1 MKYFNYLSPQEVRS
15 LFHIPPTSLDSIK
28 QSDLLAQA
36 LGATLYTPAIK
47 KTIVEDII
55 NKKYLGLI
63 SLILD
68 LEDAVGDNQLAY
80 AENLLIQHILHLAQH
95 LDKGTIPFSELPFL
109 FIRVRSC
116 EQMKRITEMVGQGIQ
131 LVTGFVFPKFSANGY
146 HYFDELERINSTLT
160 QPLFAMPVIE
170 TAEVLYKE
178 TRIESLLKIKQIL
191 DEYKELVLNVR
202 IGATDFSSLLGIR
215 RSPEY
220 TIYDTPIRDV
230 ISDIVNLF
238 ARAENGYVV
247 SGPVWEYF
255 QNKPFSM
262 TSDSP
267 GLGSDWQAGP
277 FAGLIRE
284 AMRDKIYGLTGKTI
298 IHPSHIP
305 VIQALQVVTHEEYF
319 DACDIIAAANGELGV
334 IKSRYGNKMNEIKP
348 HLTWAKKILTKSKIY
363 GVFHEQQTFVNL
375 LRTREKVSLG

>member
-15 LFHIPPTSLDSIK
+15 LFYIPPTSLDAIK
-28 QSDLLAQA
+28 QPDLLAQA
-36 LGATLYTPAIK
+36 LGATLYTPATK

-55 NKKYLGLI
+55 NKKYQGLV

-68 LEDAVGDNQLAY
+68 LEDAVGDKQLAY
-80 AENLLIQHILHLAQH
+80 AENLLIQHILQLAQH
-95 LDKGTIPFSELPFL
+95 LDKGIIPFSELPFL
-109 FIRVRSC
+109 FIRVRNC
-116 EQMKRITEMVGQGIQ
+116 EQMKRIAELMGQGIQ
-131 LVTGFVFPKFSANGY
+131 IVTGFVFPKFSATSL
-146 HYFDELERINSTLT
+146 HYFDELEKVNSRLSR
-160 QPLFAMPVIE
+160 PLFAMPVIE
-170 TAEVLYKE
+170 TADVLYKE
-178 TRIESLLKIKQIL
+178 TRIDSLLKIKQIL

-238 ARAENGYVV
+238 ARVENGYVV

-255 QNKPFSM
+255 QSRSSSSEPTGFE
-262 TSDSP
+262 
-267 GLGSDWQAGP
+267 SDWQKGP

-284 AMRDKIYGLTGKTI
+284 AMWDKIYGLTGKTI

-305 VIQALQVVTHEEYF
+305 VVQSLQVVTHEEYL
-319 DACDIIAAANGELGV
+319 DARDIIAAANGELGV

-363 GVFHEQQTFVNL
+363 GVFHEKQTFINL
-375 LRTREKVSLG
+375 LRIGEKVSLG